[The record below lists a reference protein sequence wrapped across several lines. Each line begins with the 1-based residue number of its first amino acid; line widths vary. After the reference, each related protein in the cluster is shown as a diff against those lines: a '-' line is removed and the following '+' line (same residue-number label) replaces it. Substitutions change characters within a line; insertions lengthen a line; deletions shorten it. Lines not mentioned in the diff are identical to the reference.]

1 MKKEESELMLS
12 AKVNRQREIS
22 QVNGRHIANNKNT
35 HRWIKQ
41 CKQSIDRSMG
51 SNSAGKTKIRERN
64 GKLGRREKTVKYL
77 YVIESMPT
85 MFPVVSTCSI
95 QIYEKVAKRQS
106 VERKIAN
113 ADVKQRLRR
122 HSM

>member
-1 MKKEESELMLS
+1 
-12 AKVNRQREIS
+12 
-22 QVNGRHIANNKNT
+22 
-35 HRWIKQ
+35 
-41 CKQSIDRSMG
+41 MG